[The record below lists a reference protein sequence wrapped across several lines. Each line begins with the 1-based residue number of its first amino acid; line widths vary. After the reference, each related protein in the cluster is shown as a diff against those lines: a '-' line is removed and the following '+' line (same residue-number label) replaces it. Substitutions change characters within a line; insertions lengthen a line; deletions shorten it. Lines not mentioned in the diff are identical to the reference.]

1 MKYIIIIVFLLFGQL
16 MIAHVHSSTKP
27 ENIYSNTI
35 GTEVTRITFDKDMT
49 CVSFK
54 TTKQAGPTFKIG
66 HGIYIVDD
74 KGEHY
79 HAIGAQGIKLDSLYV
94 LNEGR
99 QLKYSIMFPSIEESN
114 CAIDIIC
121 PSSFG
126 IYGLHDS
133 KVKLNIPKAIG
144 EVDNAETDFRHIK
157 MQDTEIEGIIHFS
170 DGNILTQ
177 VYCNSEAPR
186 PYLREESTKYSSI
199 DASGHFSATF
209 KMYTPQ
215 MIQLRDARLMNSNF
229 YTGFIYVRPGDRISI
244 EMSGISEGKGI
255 AYKNLSGREAYNR
268 LANCPWFP
276 IAIMNIRKYSGNI
289 SRLFIDYSYE
299 QYTNM
304 LKADF
309 EKAMEYA
316 DYVCWHYRLSP
327 YETLLYLNNV
337 KSFYINKMAN
347 VDVFIKNKYIETH
360 NEGERVRYKAMLE
373 KADYSYLKLLDPED
387 VSLLY
392 CDIEPFGFS
401 NQLYPIESC
410 INKVPENTPNRWR
423 KIIELQQEEL
433 NRITGWTGRTFFMEM
448 LIAQEAF
455 QMVFR
460 YHISEAELAEVKS
473 MLSHPYCRQYLD
485 IIYDEY
491 KLNH

>member
-1 MKYIIIIVFLLFGQL
+1 MKRIIFLTLFGIL
-16 MIAHVHSSTKP
+16 AIVHAKSHTKLSYL
-27 ENIYSNTI
+27 YSNTNEI
-35 GTEVTRITFDKDMT
+35 EVARIKYDKDAT
-49 CVSFK
+49 CVTFK
-54 TTKQAGPTFKIG
+54 TTRQVGPTFKIG
-66 HGIYIVDD
+66 HGIYLVDD
-74 KGEHY
+74 KGERY
-79 HAIGAQGIKLDSLYV
+79 HAIETNGIKFDSLYV
-94 LNEGR
+94 LSKDQ
-99 QLKYSIMFPSIEESN
+99 QLNFSIKFPSIEESN
-114 CAIDIIC
+114 CALDIIC
-121 PSSFG
+121 PGSFG
-126 IYGLHDS
+126 VYGLHDS
-133 KVKLNIPKAIG
+133 KVKLNIPKAKG
-144 EVDNAETDFRHIK
+144 RADNAETDFQHFK
-157 MQDTEIEGIIHFS
+157 LQDTEIDGTLHFA

-177 VYCNSEAPR
+177 VYCHSEAPR

-215 MIQLRDARLMNSNF
+215 MIQLRDARLMNTNF
-229 YTGFIYVRPGDRISI
+229 YTGFIYARPGDRISV

-268 LANCPWFP
+268 LTNCPWISITCFN
-276 IAIMNIRKYSGNI
+276 MQKYFGNL
-289 SRLFIDYSYE
+289 SDGFAGYSYE
-299 QYTNM
+299 QHCSM

-327 YETLLYLNNV
+327 YETLLYLNSV
-337 KSFYINKMAN
+337 KSFYINQLSN
-347 VDVFIKNKYIETH
+347 VDVFIKNKYQDARE
-360 NEGERVRYKAMLE
+360 EEERMRYKAMLD
-373 KADYSYLKLLDPED
+373 KADYSYLKFLDPED

-392 CDIEPFGFS
+392 CDIDPFGYS
-401 NQLYPIESC
+401 DQLYPIESC
-410 INKVPENTPNRWR
+410 ISKVPENTPNRWR

-491 KLNH
+491 KLSH